1 MFLKKNN
8 FIKKQNYSVL
18 KGSSNQHKKNLLEE
32 QLSLVDQK
40 EFSADKVFELNKNYG
55 LEDNKKH

>member
-1 MFLKKNN
+1 
-8 FIKKQNYSVL
+8 
-18 KGSSNQHKKNLLEE
+18 LLEE
-32 QLSLVDQK
+32 QLSLVNQK